1 MKIKHTPAALA
12 LLMTVSACAEGVE
25 GTSRYAGP
33 NSVIATNIDKGR
45 DSGPMTA
52 NNPGIA
58 YTPDGCQVWFI
69 DDGVEG
75 RSSNRLDPV
84 SGLPVCNDRYAPG
97 TVVGTYQSGNEGIVD
112 RVPGTSG
119 VPTVI
124 PSQ

>member
-1 MKIKHTPAALA
+1 MKLMYTPAALG
-12 LLMTVSACAEGVE
+12 LLMTASACTEGFE
-25 GTSRYAGP
+25 GTTRYAGP
-33 NSVIATNIDKGR
+33 DSVIATNIDKGR

-84 SGLPVCNDRYAPG
+84 SGLPICNDRYPPG

-112 RVPGTSG
+112 RVPGSSG
-119 VPTVI
+119 VATVI